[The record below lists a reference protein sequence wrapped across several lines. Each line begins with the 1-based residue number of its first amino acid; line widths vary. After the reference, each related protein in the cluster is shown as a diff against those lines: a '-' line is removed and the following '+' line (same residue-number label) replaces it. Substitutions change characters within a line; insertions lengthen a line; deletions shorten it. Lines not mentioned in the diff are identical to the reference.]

1 MMSAKG
7 RLVVLSFLTLFVELA
22 LIRWAGSNII
32 YLSYFSNFV
41 LLGSF
46 LGIGIGFLRAKSP
59 TDLFAWTPIMLAFFI
74 GFVRIFP
81 VEVECAGP
89 QLINFG
95 CMPSGLPIWLT
106 LPVIFVAV
114 AIIMASIAQAVARA
128 FAGFEPLEAYRLD
141 ILGSLAGIAG
151 FSLLSFLG
159 APPLVWGAVVAAAFL
174 ALSGRSLRLV
184 QAVALGAVLFILG
197 RESFE
202 AGNSWSPYYK
212 VSLFPVAPGVQE
224 INVNGIPHQLI
235 ETIAERKRT
244 EPVYML
250 PYRRAHASPLRN
262 VLIVGAGNG
271 TDVAI
276 ALAHGAK
283 HIDAVEID
291 PRIYQIGRELNPE
304 HPYQRPE
311 VSVHIN
317 DGRAFLERTSNRYDL
332 ILFALPDSLA
342 LVSGQS
348 SLRLESYLFT
358 KEAMATARRHLN
370 AGGAFGMYN
379 YYRQGWLL
387 DRLARTLELAYG
399 HRPCVDSTVGAGGRF
414 SLLMIGLRAQDA
426 ACATT
431 WDPSSR
437 SIPSPATDDHPFLYL
452 QFRSIPQLYLVAIA
466 TVLLVRCCWCGE
478 RRDRSHKCAV
488 TSTCFSWAPRS
499 CCSRR
504 RMSCSSRSYSA
515 RRGSLT
521 HSCSSAFS
529 LPSSLRSNSPNA
541 SASLILACCT

>member
-1 MMSAKG
+1 
-7 RLVVLSFLTLFVELA
+7 
-22 LIRWAGSNII
+22 
-32 YLSYFSNFV
+32 
-41 LLGSF
+41 
-46 LGIGIGFLRAKSP
+46 
-59 TDLFAWTPIMLAFFI
+59 
-74 GFVRIFP
+74 
-81 VEVECAGP
+81 
-89 QLINFG
+89 
-95 CMPSGLPIWLT
+95 
-106 LPVIFVAV
+106 
-114 AIIMASIAQAVARA
+114 
-128 FAGFEPLEAYRLD
+128 
-141 ILGSLAGIAG
+141 
-151 FSLLSFLG
+151 
-159 APPLVWGAVVAAAFL
+159 
-174 ALSGRSLRLV
+174 
-184 QAVALGAVLFILG
+184 
-197 RESFE
+197 
-202 AGNSWSPYYK
+202 
-212 VSLFPVAPGVQE
+212 
-224 INVNGIPHQLI
+224 
-235 ETIAERKRT
+235 
-244 EPVYML
+244 ML

-358 KEAMATARRHLN
+358 KEAMAAARRHLN

-431 WDPSSR
+431 WDPLSR

-452 QFRSIPQLYLVAIA
+452 QSRSIPQLYLVAIA

-488 TSTCFSWAPRS
+488 TPTCFSWAPRS